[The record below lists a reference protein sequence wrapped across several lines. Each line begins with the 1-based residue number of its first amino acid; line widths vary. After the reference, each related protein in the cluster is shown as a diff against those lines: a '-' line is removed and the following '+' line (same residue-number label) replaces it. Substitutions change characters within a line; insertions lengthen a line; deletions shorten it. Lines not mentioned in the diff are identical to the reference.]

1 MRRLLRDSLR
11 KWIKKYRK
19 IAKLYLL
26 FFFFFST
33 ISKEK
38 VKKIGAKMN
47 ILIYFIIAVL
57 FAVLIFWTWNNT
69 KDFEE
74 TSKRVIFIV
83 IGIMVVSVI
92 TLIYFTISKVGIT
105 YPKTEMVNQVR
116 KMVVLLFTPINGYLS
131 LPHIAS
137 LKMQIKL
144 KTEENSNLKKKI
156 IILGI
161 VLVVATIIEISYM
174 KDFQRGIIQMLNSK

>member
-1 MRRLLRDSLR
+1 
-11 KWIKKYRK
+11 
-19 IAKLYLL
+19 
-26 FFFFFST
+26 
-33 ISKEK
+33 
-38 VKKIGAKMN
+38 MN
-47 ILIYFIIAVL
+47 VLIYFIIAVL

-74 TSKRVIFIV
+74 TSKRIIFIV
-83 IGIMVVSVI
+83 VGIIIVAIV

-137 LKMQIKL
+137 LKMKIKL
-144 KTEENSNLKKKI
+144 KTEENSKLKKKI

-174 KDFQRGIIQMLNSK
+174 KDFQNGIIQMLNSK

>member
-74 TSKRVIFIV
+74 TSKRVFFIV
-83 IGIMVVSVI
+83 VGIVIVAVI
-92 TLIYFTISKVGIT
+92 TLIYFKISKISIT
-105 YPKTEMVNQVR
+105 YPKVEMVNQVR

-137 LKMQIKL
+137 LKIQIKL
-144 KTEENSNLKKKI
+144 KTEENSKLKKKI
-156 IILGI
+156 MILGI

-174 KDFQRGIIQMLNSK
+174 KDFQNGIIQMLNSK

>member
-1 MRRLLRDSLR
+1 
-11 KWIKKYRK
+11 
-19 IAKLYLL
+19 
-26 FFFFFST
+26 
-33 ISKEK
+33 
-38 VKKIGAKMN
+38 MN

-74 TSKRVIFIV
+74 TSKRVVFTV
-83 IGIMVVSVI
+83 IGIVIVAVI
-92 TLIYFTISKVGIT
+92 TLIYFTISKISIT
-105 YPKTEMVNQVR
+105 YPKVEIVNQVR
-116 KMVVLLFTPINGYLS
+116 KMVVLVFTPINGYLS

-144 KTEENSNLKKKI
+144 KTEENSKLKKKI

-161 VLVVATIIEISYM
+161 VLVIATIVEISYM
-174 KDFQRGIIQMLNSK
+174 KDFQNGIIQMLNSK